1 MKLQNVTSVCNKI
14 FCLSVCL
21 SVTGRELPQEEG
33 ALSSGAMKGV
43 FVRAYLILIC
53 VFLDGCSGGSSACG
67 LVSAHGNTLQGSR
80 RQACFAPS
88 LLGHFLPGGH
98 GWEAAEPARRPSR
111 HEASCVHRRQL
122 AVALLWSG
130 LRENLGDFGARQR
143 VVLGSGILDTGTVGG
158 GDGRTARNRLGLAMT
173 SASDA
178 SHGRPGSAD
187 PKRKWSVVRAD
198 GRKGARRSSRP
209 AGESVWRPGDA
220 VPGDTRQCNA
230 ALQQLARRGD
240 ARTAA
245 ILLESMDLAGVKRDV
260 YTYNSAMNA
269 CCRSSKRSRGVLEDM
284 LMEMQ
289 GRGIRPSTVT
299 YNTLLKGA
307 AYLRDVGWAES
318 LVEDME
324 EAGLEKDHITYST
337 FVNVCSVAGN
347 IGRAMKGLEEMLGA
361 GISPTESTL
370 TSIIKGCEVAGDLD
384 SARKAYK
391 HSNAGMSSAVSDC
404 LELLQH
410 HR

>member
-1 MKLQNVTSVCNKI
+1 
-14 FCLSVCL
+14 
-21 SVTGRELPQEEG
+21 
-33 ALSSGAMKGV
+33 MKGV
-43 FVRAYLILIC
+43 FVRACLLC

-67 LVSAHGNTLQGSR
+67 LVGAHGDVLQGSR
-80 RQACFAPS
+80 RRACFAPS
-88 LLGHFLPGGH
+88 LLGHFLLGGH
-98 GWEAAEPARRPSR
+98 GGEAAELAWRPSC
-111 HEASCVHRRQL
+111 HQASCDRRGQL
-122 AVALLWSG
+122 AGAPLWSG
-130 LRENLGDFGARQR
+130 LGENLGDFGARR
-143 VVLGSGILDTGTVGG
+143 RIVLGSRILGTGTGGG
-158 GDGRTARNRLGLAMT
+158 GDDDDGRMAGTRLGLAMT

-209 AGESVWRPGDA
+209 AGGSEWRPGDA
-220 VPGDTRQCNA
+220 LPGDTRQCNA

-245 ILLESMDLAGVKRDV
+245 ILLESMDLAGVKRDI

-269 CCRSSKRSRGVLEDM
+269 CCRSSKRSRGMLEDM
-284 LMEMQ
+284 LTEMQ
-289 GRGIRPSTVT
+289 GRGIKPSTVT

-307 AYLRDVGWAES
+307 AYIRDVGWAES
-318 LVEDME
+318 LVKGMK

-384 SARKAYK
+384 SARKAYE
-391 HSNAGMSSAVSDC
+391 HSNAGMSSAVSNC
-404 LELLQH
+404 VELLQH
-410 HR
+410 CRWFYKGACSRHAVGARRSF